1 MAVTRDAVNGP
12 GAGEAVRRFETL
24 FDAHYR
30 SVLAYALRRVD
41 AALAEDVAAETFLVA
56 WRRLHRVPADPLP
69 WLYGVARK
77 TIANQRRGIR
87 RRGRLIARL
96 KQDAPDEVGAWD
108 IADRVAERTDVLAA
122 LARLSERDR
131 ETLRL
136 VAWEG
141 LETARAARAAGCS
154 AAAFSVRL
162 HRARRRLMKELAA
175 AGHIPTEMGTASTRR
190 TGEA

>member
-1 MAVTRDAVNGP
+1 VTVTSDAVNGP
-12 GAGEAVRRFETL
+12 EAGEAGRRFEAL
-24 FDAHYR
+24 FDAHYA

-41 AALAEDVAAETFLVA
+41 AELAEDVAAETFLVA

-87 RRGRLIARL
+87 RREALIAKL
-96 KQDAPDEVGAWD
+96 KQDASGARGPWD
-108 IADRVAERTDVLAA
+108 IAERVAERAGVLAA
-122 LARLSERDR
+122 LARLGERDR

-154 AAAFSVRL
+154 TAAFAVRL
-162 HRARRRLMKELAA
+162 HRARRRLMKELAS
-175 AGHIPTEMGTASTRR
+175 AGHIPSEMSTTPARR
-190 TGEA
+190 PGEA